1 MFCLACFIRGRL
13 GSKGQKTTLVEM
25 QSQTPEKDSKQ
36 SETIPDNKE
45 LTIDESVPANRALL
59 RNQARTTH
67 TFLIDKLIRV
77 SSEILKSTLISTIG
91 SVMTGIQYLAF
102 FKLVSP
108 VGDDPMLDWFMYLLI
123 LQVYEAIALSVLMMT
138 DISKLE
144 MTKLNGK
151 PLRVQLTALFA
162 ISLLLMDI
170 TIETSKGLIMAYL

>member
-1 MFCLACFIRGRL
+1 
-13 GSKGQKTTLVEM
+13 
-25 QSQTPEKDSKQ
+25 
-36 SETIPDNKE
+36 
-45 LTIDESVPANRALL
+45 
-59 RNQARTTH
+59 
-67 TFLIDKLIRV
+67 
-77 SSEILKSTLISTIG
+77 
-91 SVMTGIQYLAF
+91 MTGIQYLAF